1 MSLENEAVDTAV
13 VETAPETPSAPS
25 VPNEALVSA
34 EPQSMEDT
42 IRAKL
47 REMNAPEE
55 VTKEEPEAPATTGQP
70 RGPDGKFIKPDAAP
84 TEAAEE
90 PADAPEQPAPVQA
103 PKPGA
108 VDLTK
113 PPTSLKGNVQAKWQS
128 LDEDVRAEFHRREAN
143 FHEGLSA
150 YKQMADIGK
159 IMDAEVRPYEAML
172 RAAGLSAPV
181 AVRDLLN
188 TAYQLRTGTAEAK
201 TQIVMNI
208 AKQYG
213 IDLTNLQETAQQLAA
228 AEPKIDP
235 NIAPLQE
242 KLSAIEQMIEDQKK
256 EASQREYAELQK
268 ETQTFA
274 ANPKNKF
281 YELVKLDMAALIETG
296 RADGLQDA
304 YDKAIWANP
313 EARAQLL
320 AEQQAVERK
329 QKAEKA
335 AAAKKAAST
344 NVAPRGTLPAT
355 PKAGSIDD
363 VIRAKYRELMSN
375 A

>member
-13 VETAPETPSAPS
+13 VEAAPETPSAPS
-25 VPNEALVSA
+25 VPNEAPVSA

-47 REMNAPEE
+47 REMNAPAE

>member
-1 MSLENEAVDTAV
+1 MSIENESVETTAV
-13 VETAPETPSAPS
+13 ESAPEITAPE
-25 VPNEALVSA
+25 VSTESTA
-34 EPQSMEDT
+34 SPPQSMEDT

-55 VTKEEPEAPATTGQP
+55 ITQEEAPAQTGQP
-70 RGPDGKFIKPDAAP
+70 RGPDGKFIKPDAVAAP
-84 TEAAEE
+84 ETPAEE
-90 PADAPEQPAPVQA
+90 PVETPEDPAAVPPA
-103 PKPGA
+103 KPGA

-150 YKQMADIGK
+150 YKQMAEIGK
-159 IMDAEVRPYEAML
+159 VMDAEVRPYEAML
-172 RAAGLSAPV
+172 RAAGLSAPA
-181 AVRDLLN
+181 AVRDLMN
-188 TAYQLRTGTAEAK
+188 TAYQLRTGTPEVK

-228 AEPKIDP
+228 AEPKVDP

-242 KLSAIEQMIEDQKK
+242 KLTAIEQMIENQKK
-256 EASQREYAELQK
+256 EASQREYAELQR
-268 ETQTFA
+268 ETNAFA

-304 YDKAIWANP
+304 YDKAIWANKDIRTILQATGQKP
-313 EARAQLL
+313 TTTQTKPASPQVTGAQRG
-320 AEQQAVERK
+320 A
-329 QKAEKA
+329 
-335 AAAKKAAST
+335 
-344 NVAPRGTLPAT
+344 APRPSDASNSN
-355 PKAGSIDD
+355 SIEDD
-363 VIRAKYRELMSN
+363 VREAMSQL
-375 A
+375 AGRV